1 MGRCVNCG
9 QDLGDSRSDRRT
21 CSPKCRVA
29 LSRRLSR
36 ASVKRVRVPARV
48 HSYITGTGWYQG
60 QDTGELGA
68 EYIAQVTRENVR
80 ADGSLSMAGDA
91 DFMRFLKVEA
101 EYLADAARWGDN
113 TMDDLADRNAARA
126 LIRRIDALG
135 L

>member
-1 MGRCVNCG
+1 
-9 QDLGDSRSDRRT
+9 
-21 CSPKCRVA
+21 
-29 LSRRLSR
+29 
-36 ASVKRVRVPARV
+36 
-48 HSYITGTGWYQG
+48 
-60 QDTGELGA
+60 
-68 EYIAQVTRENVR
+68 
-80 ADGSLSMAGDA
+80 MAGDA